1 MRNLTKTLLHLA
13 AAVSSILLS
22 SVHTWDRYRERV
34 LIIIKPDGIAAGH
47 ASDIFEILRNDTGI
61 KLITESRMPLAP
73 LEILKLHYSEH
84 AAREFFP
91 SLVEYMQSG
100 EIVVSIWEGEI
111 GSIEKVRATVGATN
125 PANAAPGTIR
135 ARFGTS
141 VQRNVIHASDSA
153 KSAEREIK
161 IWFR

>member
-1 MRNLTKTLLHLA
+1 M
-13 AAVSSILLS
+13 
-22 SVHTWDRYRERV
+22 
-34 LIIIKPDGIAAGH
+34 LIIVKPDGVAAGH
-47 ASDIFEILRNDTGI
+47 ASDIFDILRNDTGI
-61 KLITESRMPLAP
+61 KLVTESRIPLAA
-73 LEILKLHYSEH
+73 LEVLQQHYSEH
-84 AAREFFP
+84 TGREFFP

-100 EIVVSIWEGEI
+100 EIVASIWEGEI
-111 GSIEKVRATVGATN
+111 GSIEKVRATVGATD
-125 PANAAPGTIR
+125 PAKAAPGTIR